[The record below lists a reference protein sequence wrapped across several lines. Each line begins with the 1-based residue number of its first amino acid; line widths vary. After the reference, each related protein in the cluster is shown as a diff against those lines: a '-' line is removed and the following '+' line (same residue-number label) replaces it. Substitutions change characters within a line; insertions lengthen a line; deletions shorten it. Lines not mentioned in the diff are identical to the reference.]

1 MNKEGEL
8 VNPKTIDAGI
18 KPPDERDSL
27 EEIIHKINER
37 FPNDFDEGDRVL
49 VEILYRSFADNPDL
63 KVVSMAKNNDAQM
76 FEKSLFPDV
85 FKDKVMEQYE
95 KNNAAFEKMFG
106 HDDKYFDLVYT
117 LVARDLYKLLRT
129 K

>member
-1 MNKEGEL
+1 
-8 VNPKTIDAGI
+8 
-18 KPPDERDSL
+18 
-27 EEIIHKINER
+27 
-37 FPNDFDEGDRVL
+37 
-49 VEILYRSFADNPDL
+49 
-63 KVVSMAKNNDAQM
+63 MAKNNDAQM

-95 KNNAAFEKMFG
+95 KNNAAFEKMIG
-106 HDDKYFDLVYT
+106 HDDRNFDLVYT

>member
-1 MNKEGEL
+1 MQES
-8 VNPKTIDAGI
+8 

-95 KNNAAFEKMFG
+95 KNNAALRKCLGMMIG
-106 HDDKYFDLVYT
+106 T
-117 LVARDLYKLLRT
+117 LI
-129 K
+129 